1 MTSKRLPSLTAV
13 TVALFFAAAPL
24 TAAED
29 APSAAELMDDLMWGR
44 SPVGGPFDLIDHVGR
59 RRTDLEFRGKFLLLY
74 FGYCYCPDV
83 CPTDLMAI
91 SDAMDLLGVASGKI
105 QPIFITVDPERDT
118 VEHLADYVTAFHP
131 SLIGLTGTPEQIR
144 KLALAYKVYYAKVE
158 APDGSDYAIEHTGF
172 IYLIRISG
180 NILASHPIHRP
191 SVWPRSSAATSLK
204 GPAPRRRRR

>member
-1 MTSKRLPSLTAV
+1 VTSKRLPSLTAV
-13 TVALFFAAAPL
+13 TVALFFAAAPP

-131 SLIGLTGTPEQIR
+131 SLIGLTGTPEQIS

-172 IYLIRISG
+172 IYLIGRDGRYLGFFPPNTSAER
-180 NILASHPIHRP
+180 LAEIIRQQLP
-191 SVWPRSSAATSLK
+191 
-204 GPAPRRRRR
+204 

>member
-1 MTSKRLPSLTAV
+1 VTSKRLPSLTAV
-13 TVALFFAAAPL
+13 TVALFFAAAPP

-44 SPVGGPFDLIDHVGR
+44 TPVGGSFDLIDHVGR

-74 FGYCYCPDV
+74 FGYCCCPDV

-172 IYLIRISG
+172 IYLIGRDGRYLGFFPPNTSAER
-180 NILASHPIHRP
+180 LAEIIRQQLP
-191 SVWPRSSAATSLK
+191 
-204 GPAPRRRRR
+204 

>member
-1 MTSKRLPSLTAV
+1 MTSKRF
-13 TVALFFAAAPL
+13 VALFFAAAPP

-44 SPVGGPFDLIDHVGR
+44 TPVGGPFDLIDHVGR

-91 SDAMDLLGVASGKI
+91 SDAMDLLDVASGKI

-131 SLIGLTGTPEQIR
+131 SLIGLTGAPEQIR

-172 IYLIRISG
+172 IYLIGRDGRYLGFFPPNTSAER
-180 NILASHPIHRP
+180 LAEIIRQQLP
-191 SVWPRSSAATSLK
+191 
-204 GPAPRRRRR
+204 